1 VALAT
6 VDPQYRAATEDV
18 ALLDRSQAGKLALS
32 GPGAIAFLDSV
43 LSNDVAALS
52 AGSGQEAALLTH
64 NGRMLAQVRVLRSD
78 EELLLDTER
87 VALQALFDAL
97 QQFRLGYDAEL
108 HKRTLQC
115 GLLSLIGPPATVC
128 SPRRRARPS
137 TTTWPPPWRG
147 DRCAWSAPT
156 PGSMCCARVRT
167 PRR

>member
-1 VALAT
+1 MALAT

-87 VALQALFDAL
+87 
-97 QQFRLGYDAEL
+97 
-108 HKRTLQC
+108 
-115 GLLSLIGPPATVC
+115 
-128 SPRRRARPS
+128 ARS
-137 TTTWPPPWRG
+137 TTSYA
-147 DRCAWSAPT
+147 AWTADAD
-156 PGSMCCARVRT
+156 GARLEEAAAMAGQSKARFGA
-167 PRR
+167 